1 VDTALSLGGRVIGIG
16 HSSQESYLRV
26 LGVAEFVAYD
36 KENVAGKVREID
48 VVLNM
53 VDNQADA
60 GMGYLRRG
68 GRAALMLGAIVALR
82 SGHSCSICAVCQL
95 DGTLL
100 RG

>member
-16 HSSQESYLRV
+16 HSSRESYLRG

-36 KENVAGKVREID
+36 KENVAGKVREVD

-60 GMGYLRRG
+60 GMGHLRRG
-68 GRAALMLGAIVALR
+68 GTF
-82 SGHSCSICAVCQL
+82 SSIASDAGGGGEGVGLPQQV
-95 DGTLL
+95 
-100 RG
+100 